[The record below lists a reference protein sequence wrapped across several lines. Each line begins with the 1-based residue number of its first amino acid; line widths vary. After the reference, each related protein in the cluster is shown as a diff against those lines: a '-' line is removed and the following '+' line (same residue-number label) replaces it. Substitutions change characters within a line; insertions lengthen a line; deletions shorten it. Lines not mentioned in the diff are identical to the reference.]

1 MKVTIQK
8 KGSKTLTFPRL
19 MQSTVSKAVYL
30 ITSMDEDEDK
40 AYGMLISGKSASGF
54 TIGKTAI
61 KDCTTYHWDSSE
73 LVDFDD
79 VITLQN

>member
-30 ITSMDEDEDK
+30 ITNIDEDK
-40 AYGMLISGKSASGF
+40 AYGMLISGKSMSGF
-54 TIGKTAI
+54 TIGKATI
-61 KDCTTYHWDSSE
+61 KNCTVHWVASE

-79 VITLQN
+79 IITLQN